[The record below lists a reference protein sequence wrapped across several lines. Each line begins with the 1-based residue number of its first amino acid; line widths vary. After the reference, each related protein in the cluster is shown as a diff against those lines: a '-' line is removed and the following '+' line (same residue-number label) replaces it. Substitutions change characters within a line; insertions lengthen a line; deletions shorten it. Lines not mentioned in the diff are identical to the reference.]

1 MSRRPVNPAR
11 RFADGGSIPFVGS
24 VQSKT
29 RSSRLLSIGLLVV
42 GAILLIGYLHSGS
55 DGSIREKK
63 ALSKTE
69 GGSSC
74 TLEVL
79 RALPVLKKAY
89 GDSMNKVLH
98 VAPDTCSVVSK
109 LLKEEDTQ
117 AWGVEP
123 YDLDD
128 ADVNC
133 KSLVRKGIVR
143 VADIKF
149 PLPYRAKSFS
159 LVIVSDALD
168 YLSPRYLNKTLPE
181 LVRVSA
187 DGVIIFSGYPGQQR
201 AKVAELS
208 KFGRP
213 TKLEENEAAAKKFE
227 QASTK
232 RSYRPACQVFH
243 LKKASISSS
252 PTHPQVLQFKPIAAA
267 NNIDAYATGS
277 DTDASDGYSCDY
289 SDGSWIY
296 DPDARFDR
304 YDSSCKEIFKGWNC
318 IMNNKSNGRDI
329 FKWRWQPRNCDLP
342 PFDPLKFLHTYRD
355 TNIGFV
361 GDSLNRNMFVSLFC
375 TLKRVSGGVKKW
387 RAAGADRGFTFLQY
401 NLTIAYHRTNLLARY
416 GRWSANGNGGKLE
429 ALGYKEGYRVDVDI
443 PEGTWEKAPSFHD
456 ILIFNT
462 GHWWWAPSKFDPVKS
477 PMLFFEKGLPVIPP
491 VPPDVGLDKVLKHMI
506 RFVEKNM
513 QRGAIKLF
521 RTQSP
526 RHFEGGDWD
535 QGGSCQRLQPLL
547 PEQVEELFSLKNN
560 GTNAEAGLVNQHL
573 FKALKGSKFH
583 ILDITRM
590 SEFRADAHPSSAGG
604 KKHDDCMHWC
614 LPGITDTWNDLFVT
628 HLNSLKIGN

>member
-1 MSRRPVNPAR
+1 MAATKK
-11 RFADGGSIPFVGS
+11 F
-24 VQSKT
+24 
-29 RSSRLLSIGLLVV
+29 SSLFPLLSLICFVSVFLL
-42 GAILLIGYLHSGS
+42 
-55 DGSIREKK
+55 
-63 ALSKTE
+63 LS
-69 GGSSC
+69 
-74 TLEVL
+74 
-79 RALPVLKKAY
+79 
-89 GDSMNKVLH
+89 
-98 VAPDTCSVVSK
+98 
-109 LLKEEDTQ
+109 
-117 AWGVEP
+117 
-123 YDLDD
+123 
-128 ADVNC
+128 
-133 KSLVRKGIVR
+133 
-143 VADIKF
+143 
-149 PLPYRAKSFS
+149 
-159 LVIVSDALD
+159 
-168 YLSPRYLNKTLPE
+168 LSR
-181 LVRVSA
+181 
-187 DGVIIFSGYPGQQR
+187 
-201 AKVAELS
+201 
-208 KFGRP
+208 
-213 TKLEENEAAAKKFE
+213 
-227 QASTK
+227 
-232 RSYRPACQVFH
+232 
-243 LKKASISSS
+243 KASISSS

-267 NNIDAYATGS
+267 NNIDTDATGS
-277 DTDASDGYSCDY
+277 DTDASDGSSCDY

-318 IMNNKSNGRDI
+318 ILNNKSNGRDI
-329 FKWRWQPRNCDLP
+329 VKWRWKPRNCDLP
-342 PFDPLKFLHTYRD
+342 PFDPVKFIHSYRD

-375 TLKRVSGGVKKW
+375 TLKRVSGEVKKW
-387 RAAGADRGFTFLQY
+387 RPAGADRGFTFLQY

-462 GHWWWAPSKFDPVKS
+462 GHWWRAPSKFDPVKS

-506 RFVEKNM
+506 RFVEKNK

-560 GTNAEAGLVNQHL
+560 GTNSEARLVNQHL
-573 FKALKGSKFH
+573 FKALKGSNFH

-628 HLNSLKIGN
+628 HLNNLKIGN